1 MAVGGA
7 DGVSVGEARPGALL
21 NETNVCLAGGTYTG
35 TSTLRAINL
44 SVFTVREVAKGALF
58 DGYAGLEFGVA
69 DTDLNDGTDDFSGS
83 YDSRT
88 FSIGVGYVRDHELSG
103 FSFRNYLTLDFAST
117 QQSAF
122 TLVSPTAADV
132 AVAQQTTNVLSLRV
146 QPEFKMSGVGDDS
159 ELRIMP
165 SVVCERTSTTGA
177 ADDNACGAGLAFDLT
192 TLADSGGTFTL
203 AAGAERIGNATN
215 TNARLA

>member
-1 MAVGGA
+1 M
-7 DGVSVGEARPGALL
+7 
-21 NETNVCLAGGTYTG
+21 
-35 TSTLRAINL
+35 NL
-44 SVFTVREVAKGALF
+44 SVFTVREVAKGALI

-177 ADDNACGAGLAFDLT
+177 ADDNACGACRPI
-192 TLADSGGTFTL
+192 
-203 AAGAERIGNATN
+203 EPCQ
-215 TNARLA
+215 